1 MNQIWSCVQ
10 VIREAVGPDMWVSV
24 DANQKWGVEEAIAWM
39 EQLRDFNL
47 TWIEEPTSPDDILGH
62 AKISRALKKHGKQL
76 VISTTGVG
84 QNSVPG
90 FGEFHFCLNLPGK
103 FSQPGTGI
111 LPEPC
116 TLVELRPWSPR
127 HRRGHGR
134 DVPEPGDVQ
143 AVPAVGRHAVLPDRL
158 RPNEVCHEVAIL
170 SSCTSALFS
179 AAA

>member
-1 MNQIWSCVQ
+1 MFRHPAW
-10 VIREAVGPDMWVSV
+10 AVGSYSSGPPAAWIVGTKSTGGFANSSVS
-24 DANQKWGVEEAIAWM
+24 
-39 EQLRDFNL
+39 
-47 TWIEEPTSPDDILGH
+47 PC
-62 AKISRALKKHGKQL
+62 
-76 VISTTGVG
+76 TGVG